1 MTIVVGYL
9 AGKVGPSALH
19 LAVRV
24 ARMHKTSLTVATIVR
39 RHWPTPSLARVDAEY
54 ELWSEQLAAASAREA
69 QRYLRRLADGIEVS
83 YHHRA
88 HRSVSAGLLDV
99 VEELEAEVL
108 VLGSFPSGRR
118 ARVLIGSTADG
129 CCIRRRYR
137 WRSPPAATVATPTG

>member
-69 QRYLRRLADGIEVS
+69 QRSCAD
-83 YHHRA
+83 
-88 HRSVSAGLLDV
+88 
-99 VEELEAEVL
+99 
-108 VLGSFPSGRR
+108 
-118 ARVLIGSTADG
+118 
-129 CCIRRRYR
+129 
-137 WRSPPAATVATPTG
+137 WPTGSRSATTTAHTDRCRLVCSTSSRNSKPRCWCWGRFPAGGARGC

>member
-54 ELWSEQLAAASAREA
+54 EL
-69 QRYLRRLADGIEVS
+69 
-83 YHHRA
+83 
-88 HRSVSAGLLDV
+88 
-99 VEELEAEVL
+99 
-108 VLGSFPSGRR
+108 
-118 ARVLIGSTADG
+118 
-129 CCIRRRYR
+129 
-137 WRSPPAATVATPTG
+137 

>member
-108 VLGSFPSGRR
+108 VLGRFPAGG
-118 ARVLIGSTADG
+118 ARG
-129 CCIRRRYR
+129 C
-137 WRSPPAATVATPTG
+137 